1 VRQLLSYQSPW
12 SEVIDKIG
20 CRHLSST
27 KDQLVEL
34 LQKIEDRQYCFWR
47 VMFPSLGKSTKYKSF
62 CAREK
67 LFRVGIRKEEEE
79 FYSDQIHAASDQSFC
94 AVHPSTEN
102 HIQKKLSA
110 VPTRGHTG
118 ASSGEGMSTA

>member
-1 VRQLLSYQSPW
+1 LDAIIFHQPKTNWWNYFKRSKTDNIAFGESCSRPWASRRNTNLLGLSVC
-12 SEVIDKIG
+12 SEPT
-20 CRHLSST
+20 R
-27 KDQLVEL
+27 
-34 LQKIEDRQYCFWR
+34 
-47 VMFPSLGKSTKYKSF
+47 KSF

-79 FYSDQIHAASDQSFC
+79 FYSDQIHAALDQSFC